1 MTAMLFKFIFTAIVL
16 FTTHFNLIT
25 VPGDTPSRGGLFKR
39 ALKVRTLPA
48 GARNRIAMTDTRKP
62 SLSKRIAKNTVIVL
76 VGQAL
81 SLLANLAV
89 TIMLAGYLGGSG
101 FGKFSYALVFVSF
114 FALIA
119 DFGMKPI
126 LVRELARRPER
137 RAEIFGNAFLI
148 KAALNLLAMLAAV
161 TAISFFNFEA
171 ETKTILFILTAII
184 LLSAK
189 LSTFRILFEALFHAQ
204 LRVDIPIL
212 CQILDAVI
220 LVLSTWVL
228 IQNQATLS
236 TLTLAYVLS
245 NLPGFLLTIFWSWRL
260 LKPKFRIN
268 IELCRVLLQES
279 LPILF
284 YAILMACYD
293 RIDVLLLKT
302 LQGENSVGLYAA
314 AFRLVGPLNFIP
326 LALVTSLFPLM
337 SQYSVN
343 SAESLG
349 KTYVLGMK
357 ILGVIGLPLALIA
370 TILGGQIFAA
380 LYKPVFA
387 PAANAFAL
395 LMWAQALFF
404 WNFFLADFN
413 TSNDR
418 QKTNFW
424 AALLMCAMNLGLD
437 LLLIPKWDSLGASAA
452 KLLTNIAGFGVL
464 FYLSYQKSYRVLLW
478 SLARLCGV
486 AALFGAWLFLAQK
499 LNLLLVLGASLF
511 VYPMLLLLCRVFD
524 ANEKRLFLRVMERR
538 A

>member
-1 MTAMLFKFIFTAIVL
+1 MAET
-16 FTTHFNLIT
+16 
-25 VPGDTPSRGGLFKR
+25 
-39 ALKVRTLPA
+39 RT
-48 GARNRIAMTDTRKP
+48 P

-89 TIMLAGYLGGSG
+89 TIMLAGHLGGAG

-126 LVRELARRPER
+126 LVRELARQPER
-137 RAEIFGNAFLI
+137 RPEIFGNAFLV
-148 KAALNLLAMLAAV
+148 KAALNLLAMLA
-161 TAISFFNFEA
+161 TAGAIAFWDFEA
-171 ETKTILFILTAII
+171 ETKTILFMLTAVI

-189 LSTFRILFEALFHAQ
+189 LSTFRILFEALFQAQ
-204 LRVDIPIL
+204 LRVDIPVL
-212 CQILDAVI
+212 CQVLDAVI
-220 LVLSTWVL
+220 LIVSLWAL
-228 IQNQATLS
+228 IHNQATL
-236 TLTLAYVLS
+236 TVLTLAYVLS
-245 NLPGFLLTIFWSWRL
+245 NLPGFVLTVTWSWRL
-260 LKPKFRIN
+260 LKPDFNFNAK
-268 IELCRVLLQES
+268 LCRALLRES
-279 LPILF
+279 LPIFF

-293 RIDVLLLKT
+293 RIDVILLKA

-314 AFRLVGPLNFIP
+314 AFRLVSPLNFIP

-343 SAESLG
+343 SAERLG

-357 ILGVIGLPLALIA
+357 VLGVIGLPLALLA
-370 TILGGQIFAA
+370 AILGERIFAA
-380 LYKPVFA
+380 LYKPEFA

-395 LMWAQALFF
+395 LMCAQALVF

-424 AALLMCAMNLGLD
+424 AALLMCVMNVALNLW
-437 LLLIPKWDSLGASAA
+437 LIPRWDSLGASAA

-464 FYLSYQKSYRVLLW
+464 FYLSYQKSYRALLT

-486 AALFGAWLFLAQK
+486 AVLFGAWLFLAQSMS
-499 LNLLLVLGASLF
+499 LLLVLGASLL
-511 VYPMLLLLCRVFD
+511 VYPVLLLTCRVFD
-524 ANEKRLFLRVMERR
+524 AEERRLFLRVLERR